1 MCQENLGEDGFS
13 PGCAQGLAWAHSP
26 EPDSDA
32 LITGQQPACSKS
44 FVFMKK
50 KGIVDIL
57 DKSKLMES
65 VTCIKIYKSK
75 YI

>member
-1 MCQENLGEDGFS
+1 MYIYIYIIHVYSTQKQWE
-13 PGCAQGLAWAHSP
+13 P
-26 EPDSDA
+26 ESNVVKWLNSLKRKKKKKVIP
-32 LITGQQPACSKS
+32 KS